1 MTAPTAQ
8 STTVDV
14 GMPAVVNNFTVATL
28 FKKKEERRKKK
39 VDRRNWRISHRENE
53 AEKERV

>member
-14 GMPAVVNNFTVATL
+14 GMPAAVNNFTVATL
-28 FKKKEERRKKK
+28 LKKKERRKK
-39 VDRRNWRISHRENE
+39 RMSWRE
-53 AEKERV
+53 